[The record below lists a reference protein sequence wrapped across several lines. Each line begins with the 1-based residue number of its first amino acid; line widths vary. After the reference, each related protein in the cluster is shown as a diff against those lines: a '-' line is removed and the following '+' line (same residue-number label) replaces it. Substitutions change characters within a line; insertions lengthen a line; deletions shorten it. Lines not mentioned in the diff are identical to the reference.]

1 MPPSQIDGHF
11 GRRPRQL
18 RQSGRSI
25 PARWLLFLSFWFPS
39 VAAMKQHFPGGIFNP
54 EYDLHGTVPFSIR
67 CGINQLMCR
76 PSAIQF
82 QWKRRR
88 RFIEVQRS
96 TYAWQK
102 RDLVSISK
110 FESVSSWRQR
120 SRTPYVLAKRSTTL
134 LLLGLEVTADDWLV
148 GEVALVCSRKL
159 SDLCPSLL
167 VATSTLLID
176 GRIDWAGTLAVRR
189 VSQSSHNL
197 SSSHN
202 RILASLSVIS

>member
-102 RDLVSISK
+102 RDLVSINK
-110 FESVSSWRQR
+110 FD
-120 SRTPYVLAKRSTTL
+120 VLAKRSTTL
-134 LLLGLEVTADDWLV
+134 LLLGLEVATEDGLV

-176 GRIDWAGTLAVRR
+176 GRIDWAETLAVRR
-189 VSQSSHNL
+189 VSRSSHNI
-197 SSSHN
+197 SSSHS